1 MSETVKLDVGGTIF
15 KTSKDTLMKLDSIF
29 KTMLES
35 GTGLE
40 LDESGCIFIDRSP
53 KHFNRILNFMRDGD
67 LSLPENWKNCWQRL
81 NIIC

>member
-35 GTGLE
+35 GTGV
-40 LDESGCIFIDRSP
+40 S
-53 KHFNRILNFMRDGD
+53 
-67 LSLPENWKNCWQRL
+67 
-81 NIIC
+81 